1 MLETTV
7 RPTLT
12 GLSAAC
18 AMLVCGIAAAQNQ
31 STASGEET
39 QTLEEIIVTAQR
51 RAQSILD
58 VPVSISALAGEAI
71 VARGIE
77 DVQRLGEEVPSLV
90 VGAQSQTFGGATL
103 FIRGIGSSVGDQ
115 AVGYYIDEIFIPNP
129 SGFVSQFIDTERVEV
144 LKGPQGTL
152 WGRNTTAGAIH
163 YITKQPGNELAFEAQ
178 GEIGYY
184 DSLDA
189 SDVPIRKLAAAATLP
204 VIDTF
209 SMRISAAKVEQ
220 DNYVYNLELD
230 EPEPNQDATSVR
242 LSTRFTP
249 SDALEI
255 QLSVDYIDDPHHNSF
270 LFRNVPFEGS
280 GAKFIHDLLA
290 DIGPEEDTF
299 RVRSDVRPV
308 ADYEERGARLGID
321 WKLDDAWTL
330 RSITGA
336 RRLELDRLADLDVT
350 QATIVHN
357 HSWQKDEWGSEELQL
372 QYQGEKHDL
381 IVGGYYFTEE
391 NRQSAEVFAN
401 APFVFL
407 SLCNSRNS
415 SNLATAPLCPLVNN
429 TILPLM
435 TFFKAPGSPYVLADF
450 EAGGAWDQVVDLLD
464 PTGALGLGV
473 LRAGVTTPVT
483 ATDRSFDTDSLAFY
497 GQWGWRFANELTLTA
512 GVRWTQDKKKGTASL
527 VANDVPQ
534 AASVDEK
541 FSEVT
546 PRIGLEWR
554 PAERTLLYASVSK
567 GFKSGALDV
576 FADEAAGEDPL
587 VDPESVWA
595 YEIGA
600 KGEWLNGKLA
610 LESAVF
616 YYDYTDYQ
624 LSVQLAEGPVLV
636 GIEKL
641 EVAGLELGP
650 TFRPVP
656 QASLGVQLT
665 YLDTEIAQ
673 FRESAIN
680 PFDVAAGPQSVEG
693 NQLPNA
699 PELKGNAFA
708 NYTWALG
715 SLDLTLGATVQ
726 YSDGYFNDVFETF
739 KTDGYTLYNVN
750 ARLESQ
756 SGRWWLNVYGRNLT
770 SEEYVL
776 STAFADQLGVV
787 EFYGPPRTIG
797 VQLGVSF

>member
-1 MLETTV
+1 MLNHTV
-7 RPTLT
+7 RATLT
-12 GLSAAC
+12 GLGAGC
-18 AMLVCGIAAAQNQ
+18 AILLCEVAAAQAQ
-31 STASGEET
+31 STATGEDA
-39 QTLEEIIVTAQR
+39 LEEIIVTAQR

-58 VPVSISALAGEAI
+58 VPISINALGGDAI

-90 VGAQSQTFGGATL
+90 VGSQSATFGSANL
-103 FIRGIGSSVGDQ
+103 FIRGIGSSIGDQ

-129 SGFVSQFIDTERVEV
+129 SGFVSQFIDTQRVEV

-163 YITKQPGNELAFEAQ
+163 YITKQPGDEFALEAQ
-178 GEIGYY
+178 AEVGYY

-189 SDVPIRKLAAAATLP
+189 SDIPIRKLAGAVTLP
-204 VIDTF
+204 VGDTF
-209 SMRISAAKVEQ
+209 SMRLSAAKVEQ

-249 SDALEI
+249 SDALEV
-255 QLSVDYIDDPHHNSF
+255 QFSVDYVDDPHHNSF
-270 LFRNVPFEGS
+270 LFKNAPFEGS
-280 GAKFIHDLLA
+280 GAQFINDLIA
-290 DIGPEEDTF
+290 DIGPERDTF
-299 RVRSDVRPV
+299 RVRSDVHPV
-308 ADYEERGARLGID
+308 SDYEERGARLGVN
-321 WKLDDAWTL
+321 WKLDDSWTL

-336 RRLELDRLADLDVT
+336 RKLEVDRLADLDVT

-357 HSWQKDEWGSEELQL
+357 KSSQRDEWGSQELQL

-381 IVGGYYFTEE
+381 ILGGYYFTQDNE
-391 NRQSAEVFAN
+391 QSAEVFAN

-407 SLCNSRNS
+407 SMCNSRNA
-415 SNLATAPLCPLVNN
+415 SNISTAPLCPLVND
-429 TILPLM
+429 TILPIM
-435 TFFKAPGSPYVLADF
+435 PFFKAPGSPYLLADF
-450 EAGGAWDQVVDLLD
+450 QAGGAWDQVLNLLD
-464 PTGALGLGV
+464 PTGAFGLGA
-473 LRAGVTTPVT
+473 LRADVTTPVT
-483 ATDRSFDTDSLAFY
+483 TTERSFETDSIAFF
-497 GQWGWRFANELTLTA
+497 GQWSWRFADQLTLTT
-512 GVRWTQDKKKGTASL
+512 GVRWTQDKKKGAATLLA
-527 VANDVPQ
+527 AGVPQ
-534 AASVDEK
+534 AASVDET
-541 FSEVT
+541 FSEIT
-546 PRIGLEWR
+546 PKVGLEWR

-587 VDPESVWA
+587 VDPESIWA
-595 YEIGA
+595 YEVGA
-600 KGEWLNGKLA
+600 KGEWLNGKVA

-616 YYDYTDYQ
+616 YYDYSDYQ
-624 LSVQLAEGPVLV
+624 LSVQLADGPVLV

-641 EVAGLELGP
+641 EVMGIEFGP

-656 QASLGVQLT
+656 RASLGVQLT

-673 FRESAIN
+673 FKEPAIN
-680 PFDVAAGPQSVEG
+680 PFNVAAGAASVEG
-693 NQLPNA
+693 NRLPNA

-708 NYTWALG
+708 NYTWTLG

-726 YSDGYFNDVFETF
+726 YSDSYFNDVFETF
-739 KTDGYTLYNVN
+739 ETNGYTLYNAN
-750 ARLESQ
+750 ARLASQ

-770 SEEYVL
+770 NEEYIL
-776 STAFADQLGVV
+776 TTAFADQFGVV
-787 EFYGPPRTIG
+787 QFFGPPRTVG